1 MTQWHHCKVYFHYWM
16 LQVHTQKSLQ
26 SQAAN
31 HIYLAQH
38 CPAAGVG
45 KQTGR
50 QMGKA
55 LTGHCT
61 LPPPALDAVCIRA
74 DVSYLTQRPFCHYH
88 GVCVC
93 EVFKDVERARYL
105 CALQQKIISLGKLRR
120 GFHLTDRGQNQQFD
134 LDGFVI
140 QAYIYRWL
148 SESGTEGQLIFN

>member
-120 GFHLTDRGQNQQFD
+120 GFHLTF
-134 LDGFVI
+134 L
-140 QAYIYRWL
+140 
-148 SESGTEGQLIFN
+148 TEGRISSLIWMVLSFRRTFIDGYLNLAQRAS

>member
-1 MTQWHHCKVYFHYWM
+1 MA
-16 LQVHTQKSLQ
+16 SLQ
-26 SQAAN
+26 SVFS
-31 HIYLAQH
+31 LLD
-38 CPAAGVG
+38 AAGAHSEIPTEPSSQSHLSG
-45 KQTGR
+45 SALSCSRSGEAGR

-61 LPPPALDAVCIRA
+61 LPPPALDAVCSRA

-120 GFHLTDRGQNQQFD
+120 GFHLTF
-134 LDGFVI
+134 L
-140 QAYIYRWL
+140 
-148 SESGTEGQLIFN
+148 TEGRISSLIWMVLSFRRTFIDGYLNLAQRAS